1 MLAIS
6 FLSLNVKAEPEKI
19 VIGGELVWEKTFG
32 GTGDDRAFYATAT
45 DDGVLIVGSTRS
57 IIADQTVAWVLSVD
71 SDGNMVWNKT
81 YPCGYGS
88 EFRYIINL
96 EDGFL
101 LVGNQF
107 NSDIDPNGYV
117 VKIDPEGEMLWSSI
131 LGGEE
136 TVERLFG
143 AAKGQDGF
151 LLAGLAQ
158 TADNDGSSQ
167 VWLIKIDENGKIVWN
182 KTYGWTMDDA
192 ARAVAAT
199 DDNAFVVAGYT
210 NSLGNGNYDFL
221 ALKIDNNGNFLWN
234 HTYGGTESDKAYAI
248 TPAKNGFVIAGDTR
262 SLGAGESDAL
272 IIKIDIQGNKMWEK
286 AVGGSGFDV
295 PTYISAL
302 KNGEGFVVGGITFSY
317 GNGYRDFW
325 IFRLDQSGNL
335 MQSCTVGRSNYEEAY
350 AAVQVS
356 EDTFVMAGW
365 TNSIGQGAYDFY
377 VLKVKVVN
385 NIEWWQTN
393 TFIAAIFGVI
403 AFLAAGLLFLKWR
416 SNQRKK

>member
-1 MLAIS
+1 M
-6 FLSLNVKAEPEKI
+6 
-19 VIGGELVWEKTFG
+19 VWEKTFG
-32 GTGDDRAFYATAT
+32 GIGDDRAFYATAT
-45 DDGVLIVGSTRS
+45 TDGGVLIVGSTRS
-57 IIADQTVAWVLSVD
+57 IIANQTVAWVLNVD
-71 SDGNMVWNKT
+71 SEGNMLWNNT
-81 YPCGYGS
+81 YQCGYGS

-96 EDGFL
+96 ADGFL

-107 NSDIDPNGYV
+107 NTDVDPNGYV
-117 VKIDPEGEMLWSSI
+117 VKIDFEGNMLWSLT

-136 TVERLFG
+136 TVERLFS

-151 LLAGLAQ
+151 LLAGLVQ

-167 VWLIKIDENGKIVWN
+167 VWLMKIDENGKVAWN

-210 NSLGNGNYDFL
+210 NSMGHGNYDFL
-221 ALKIDNNGNFLWN
+221 ALKVDNNGNFLWN
-234 HTYGGTESDKAYAI
+234 QTYGGAESDKAYAI
-248 TPAKNGFVIAGDTR
+248 TPTTNGFVIAGDTR
-262 SLGAGESDAL
+262 SQGAGESDAL
-272 IIKIDIQGNKMWEK
+272 IIKIDSQGNKLWEK
-286 AVGGSGFDV
+286 TVGGNGFDV
-295 PTYISAL
+295 PTYINTL
-302 KNGEGFVVGGITFSY
+302 KNGEGYVVGGTTFSY
-317 GNGYRDFW
+317 GNGYRDYW
-325 IFRLDQSGNL
+325 IFKLDQSGYL
-335 MQSCTVGRSNYEEAY
+335 TQSCTIGRSMYEESY

-356 EDTFVMAGW
+356 EDNFVMAGW

-403 AFLAAGLLFLKWR
+403 AALTAGLLFLKWR
-416 SNQRKK
+416 SNQRKR